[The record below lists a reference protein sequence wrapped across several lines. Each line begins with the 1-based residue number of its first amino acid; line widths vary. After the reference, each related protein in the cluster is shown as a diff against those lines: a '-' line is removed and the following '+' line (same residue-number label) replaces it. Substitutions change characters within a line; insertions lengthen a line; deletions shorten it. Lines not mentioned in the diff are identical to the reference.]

1 MKKTFSIEMSKQCWC
16 AKNIEN
22 CLQIHHK
29 GTVRVTELPTN
40 HIPIE
45 KLSLKSKEYELYE
58 KINEIIDHINKESD
72 GKGN

>member
-1 MKKTFSIEMSKQCWC
+1 MESKRFEIKMSKKVWC

-29 GTVRVTELPTN
+29 GTVKVTELPTN
-40 HIPIE
+40 YIPIK

-58 KINEIIDHINKESD
+58 KINEVIDCMNKES
-72 GKGN
+72 K